1 MASPSRATRPT
12 TGAQVPDEL
21 LAFAAVAAIVIVT
34 PGQDTA
40 LTIRNTLGGGRRGG
54 VFTALGV
61 VSGQLTWTLA
71 TSAGLAALLVA
82 SEPAFRALRLAG
94 AAYLLYLGA
103 RSLLAALRGSHGEAA
118 PAGGRSTAGSAY
130 RQGLI
135 SNLGNA
141 KIAVFFTS
149 LLPQFVPAGEATFW
163 RLLPL
168 GVLFAAMTLV
178 WLSAYAMAVAQA
190 GDVLRR
196 ERIRRALD
204 ATLGTVLVGF
214 AARLAVTQR

>member
-1 MASPSRATRPT
+1 MTAS
-12 TGAQVPDEL
+12 L
-21 LAFAAVAAIVIVT
+21 LAFAGVAALVIVT
-34 PGQDTA
+34 PGQDTV
-40 LTIRNTLGGGRRGG
+40 LTIRNTLADGRRGG

-61 VSGQLTWTLA
+61 VTGQLTWTLA

-103 RSLLAALRGSHGEAA
+103 RSLLAAFRGSHGDA
-118 PAGGRSTAGSAY
+118 PSPAPGGTAGSAY
-130 RQGLI
+130 RQGLV

-141 KIAVFFTS
+141 KIAIFFTS
-149 LLPQFVPAGEATFW
+149 LLPQFVPTGEASFW

-178 WLSAYAMAVAQA
+178 WLSAYAFAVARV
-190 GDVLRR
+190 GDVLRGAR
-196 ERIRRALD
+196 VRRALD
-204 ATLGTVLVGF
+204 AALGSVLVGF
-214 AARLAVTQR
+214 AARLATTQR

>member
-1 MASPSRATRPT
+1 M
-12 TGAQVPDEL
+12 PDEL
-21 LAFAAVAAIVIVT
+21 LAFAGVAALVIVT

-40 LTIRNTLGGGRRGG
+40 LTIRNTLAGGRRGG

-103 RSLLAALRGSHGEAA
+103 RSLLAALRGSHGDPA
-118 PAGGRSTAGSAY
+118 PRSTAGSAY

-135 SNLGNA
+135 SNLSNA

-149 LLPQFVPAGEATFW
+149 LLPQFVPAGEATFS

-168 GVLFAAMTLV
+168 GVLFAAMTLA
-178 WLSAYAMAVAQA
+178 WLSAYAVAVARA

-196 ERIRRALD
+196 PGIRRTLD
-204 ATLGTVLVGF
+204 ATLGTVLVGL
-214 AARLAVTQR
+214 ATRLAVTER

>member
-12 TGAQVPDEL
+12 TGAQVSDEL
-21 LAFAAVAAIVIVT
+21 LPFAAVAAIVIVT

-54 VFTALGV
+54 LFTALGV

-118 PAGGRSTAGSAY
+118 PAAGLSTAGSAY
-130 RQGLI
+130 RQGVI

-149 LLPQFVPAGEATFW
+149 LLPQFVPTGGATFW

-178 WLSAYAMAVAQA
+178 WLSAYAMAVARA
-190 GDVLRR
+190 GDVLRL
-196 ERIRRALD
+196 ERVRRALD
-204 ATLGTVLVGF
+204 ATLGTVLVGL

>member
-1 MASPSRATRPT
+1 M
-12 TGAQVPDEL
+12 PDEL
-21 LAFAAVAAIVIVT
+21 LAFAAVAALVIVT

-40 LTIRNTLGGGRRGG
+40 LTIRNTLAGGRRGG

-94 AAYLLYLGA
+94 ATYLLYLGT
-103 RSLLAALRGSHGEAA
+103 RSLVTAFQGSHGDAA
-118 PAGGRSTAGSAY
+118 LPAGRDTAGSAY

-149 LLPQFVPAGEATFW
+149 LLPQFVPTGEANFW

-178 WLSAYAMAVAQA
+178 WLSAYAVAVARA

-196 ERIRRALD
+196 ARVRRALD
-204 ATLGTVLVGF
+204 AALGSVLVGL

>member
-1 MASPSRATRPT
+1 
-12 TGAQVPDEL
+12 VPDEL
-21 LAFAAVAAIVIVT
+21 LAFAGVAALVIVT

-40 LTIRNTLGGGRRGG
+40 LTIRNTLAGGRRAG

-61 VSGQLTWTLA
+61 VSGQLAWTLA

-94 AAYLLYLGA
+94 AAYLLYLGT
-103 RSLLAALRGSHGEAA
+103 RSLLSALRGSHGHAA
-118 PAGGRSTAGSAY
+118 LPAGRSTALSAY

-149 LLPQFVPAGEATFW
+149 LLPQFVPAGEATFG

-178 WLSAYAMAVAQA
+178 WLSAYAVAVARA

-196 ERIRRALD
+196 ERSRRTLD
-204 ATLGTVLVGF
+204 ALLGTVLVGL
-214 AARLAVTQR
+214 AARLAVTER